1 MYQEIEVLSKTTA
14 TVDENGFIICDYC
27 LRVFDKNKQKTIIN
41 RYITNEELARKLFE
55 EQVKLYHNKDFTR
68 VIIYLYDL
76 EKCTNI
82 EYYDSDD
89 NI

>member
-41 RYITNEELARKLFE
+41 RYITNEELESKNLATE
-55 EQVKLYHNKDFTR
+55 EYVVDKINE
-68 VIIYLYDL
+68 IISSAL
-76 EKCTNI
+76 NG
-82 EYYDSDD
+82 EY
-89 NI
+89 